1 MDKNIEKT
9 ICDTVCR
16 IHKTADF
23 TILSNRFIRSTNISC
38 QSITLLATAMGLPY
52 NWNYSV
58 KGLEKIIGV
67 GETATRNMLDEL
79 QEWGYL
85 TITKLIPSKETHG
98 RIKYVY
104 DFYEYSAKDTSVPMA
119 DVVMETYTADNANLY
134 KTKKDSHF
142 TVISNKLLRSN
153 NLNPKQKGIL
163 LKVLSLPNTWKFS
176 VSGLVKICKEGVSAV
191 KARIAELSELGYLV
205 RTRLNSNETFTRS
218 RQKIISGVFLKY
230 PTFFSH
236 LMPHLQCFKSI
247 NCCFIFLPHS
257 GHIRSL
263 IIYYI
268 LSIFIKA
275 LAISST
281 SCSELSLPNVTL
293 IEPSLYSL
301 GTFIA
306 LITCETC

>member
-85 TITKLIPSKETHG
+85 TITKLIPSKETHD

-119 DVVMETYTADNANLY
+119 DVVMETYTAGNANLY

-142 TVISNKLLRSN
+142 TVISNKLLRSK

-176 VSGLVKICKEGVSAV
+176 VSGHAKKACLLSRLVSLNC
-191 KARIAELSELGYLV
+191 
-205 RTRLNSNETFTRS
+205 LNSA
-218 RQKIISGVFLKY
+218 
-230 PTFFSH
+230 
-236 LMPHLQCFKSI
+236 
-247 NCCFIFLPHS
+247 
-257 GHIRSL
+257 
-263 IIYYI
+263 I
-268 LSIFIKA
+268 LFA
-275 LAISST
+275 
-281 SCSELSLPNVTL
+281 PV
-293 IEPSLYSL
+293 
-301 GTFIA
+301 
-306 LITCETC
+306 